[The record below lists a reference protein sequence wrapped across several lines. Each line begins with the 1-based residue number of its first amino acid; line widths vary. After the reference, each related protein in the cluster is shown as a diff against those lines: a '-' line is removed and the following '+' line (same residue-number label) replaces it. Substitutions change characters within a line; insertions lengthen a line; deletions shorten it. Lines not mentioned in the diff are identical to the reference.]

1 MNARGDTTRQRLID
15 ATTAL
20 VREIGYANVRTR
32 SIAVAAGVAEGTLYR
47 HFADKRSLF
56 YAAVLDRNAPIVA
69 ATATL
74 PSLAGQGTVLENLL
88 EVIRNLAQL
97 QEDLLP
103 LEQAMIADPTL
114 APLRGERVQMPLE
127 GPPHD
132 IALYL
137 AAEQS
142 LGRVR
147 AECDPTLAAISLL
160 AMLFGLAVH
169 PLLGND
175 LANSELLGA
184 SVSYFVDGVGA
195 SPTQPKLLA

>member
-1 MNARGDTTRQRLID
+1 MNARGDTTRKRLID

-20 VREIGYANVRTR
+20 VREVGYANVRTR
-32 SIAVAAGVAEGTLYR
+32 SIAMAAGVAEGTLYR

-74 PSLAGQGTVLENLL
+74 PSLAGQGTVLGNLL

-114 APLRGERVQMPLE
+114 APPLGERAQMPLE

-137 AAEQS
+137 AAEQN

-147 AECDPTLAAISLL
+147 AECDPTLASISLL

-169 PLLGND
+169 PVLGNH
-175 LANSELLGA
+175 LAESELLSA

-195 SPTQPKLLA
+195 SAT

>member
-1 MNARGDTTRQRLID
+1 MNARGDTTRKRLID

-20 VREIGYANVRTR
+20 VREVGYANVRTR

-74 PSLAGQGTVLENLL
+74 PSLAGRGTVLENLL
-88 EVIRNLAQL
+88 EVIRKLAQL

-132 IALYL
+132 IARYL

-195 SPTQPKLLA
+195 PATQPKLLA

>member
-1 MNARGDTTRQRLID
+1 MNARGDTTRKRLID

-20 VREIGYANVRTR
+20 VREVGYANVRTR

-74 PSLAGQGTVLENLL
+74 PSLAGQGTVLGNLL
-88 EVIRNLAQL
+88 DTIRQLALL
-97 QEDLLP
+97 QQDLLP
-103 LEQAMIADPTL
+103 LEQAMITDPTL
-114 APLRGERVQMPLE
+114 APLLGEGPQMPLE

-132 IALYL
+132 IAQYL
-137 AAEQS
+137 AKEQT

-147 AECDPTLAAISLL
+147 ADCDPILAAITLL

-169 PLLGND
+169 PVLGKD
-175 LANSELLGA
+175 LAESELLCA
-184 SVSYFVDGVGA
+184 SVSYFVDGFGA
-195 SPTQPKLLA
+195 SAT

>member
-1 MNARGDTTRQRLID
+1 MNARGDTTRKRLID

-74 PSLAGQGTVLENLL
+74 PSLAGQGTVLDNLL
-88 EVIRNLAQL
+88 EVIRKLAQL

-114 APLRGERVQMPLE
+114 APPLGERAQMPLE

-137 AAEQS
+137 TAEQN

-147 AECDPTLAAISLL
+147 AECDPTLAAISLV

-169 PLLGND
+169 PVLGND
-175 LANSELLGA
+175 LAESELLSA

-195 SPTQPKLLA
+195 SAT

>member
-1 MNARGDTTRQRLID
+1 MTIRGDTTRKRLID

-20 VREIGYANVRTR
+20 VREVGYANVRTR

-69 ATATL
+69 ATASL
-74 PSLAGQGTVLENLL
+74 PSLAGQGTVLDNLL
-88 EVIRNLAQL
+88 EVIRNLARL

-114 APLRGERVQMPLE
+114 APPLGDRAE
-127 GPPHD
+127 LPLDGPPQD
-132 IALYL
+132 IARYL

-147 AECDPTLAAISLL
+147 ADCDPTLAAISLL

-169 PLLGND
+169 PVLGDD
-175 LANSELLGA
+175 LANSALLA
-184 SVSYFVDGVGA
+184 SSVSYFVDGVGA
-195 SPTQPKLLA
+195 PVTQATLGG

>member
-1 MNARGDTTRQRLID
+1 MNARGDTTRKRLID

-20 VREIGYANVRTR
+20 VREVGYANVRTR

-74 PSLAGQGTVLENLL
+74 PSLAGQGTVLGNLL
-88 EVIRNLAQL
+88 DTIRQLALL
-97 QEDLLP
+97 QQDLLP

-114 APLRGERVQMPLE
+114 APLRGERAQMPLE
-127 GPPHD
+127 GPPND
-132 IALYL
+132 IARYL

-175 LANSELLGA
+175 LTNSELLGA

-195 SPTQPKLLA
+195 SPTQPKLLT